1 MYNNFTN
8 PFGSVISS
16 GPGISFG
23 DAIKL
28 GESAGFGSSGASSAG
43 GLGMEPLTFGLGL
56 AGIGA
61 SLFGGN
67 QAAQAQRDAADAQL
81 QGSIYSANQ
90 ARQAASDTAK
100 ANLAEGMAARTFQTW
115 APEIFQ
121 RQQREAAMFK
131 AGPLAERMRAA
142 EMGFARSKLGLEGS
156 QESKKLRQ
164 EENKRRLKETFAEKQ
179 AQMAGMFGR
188 IAPQDIST
196 YFV

>member
-1 MYNNFTN
+1 MYNNFPN

-28 GESAGFGSSGASSAG
+28 GESAGFGSSGAASAG
-43 GLGMEPLTFGLGL
+43 GLGMEPLTLALGLG
-56 AGIGA
+56 GIA
-61 SLFGGN
+61 ANLFGGGP
-67 QAAQAQRDAADAQL
+67 QAQRDAADAQL

-90 ARQAASDTAK
+90 ARQAATDTAK

-131 AGPLAERMRAA
+131 TGPLAERERASQ
-142 EMGFARSKLGLEGS
+142 MGFARAKLGLEGS

>member
-1 MYNNFTN
+1 MDPLT
-8 PFGSVISS
+8 
-16 GPGISFG
+16 
-23 DAIKL
+23 L
-28 GESAGFGSSGASSAG
+28 
-43 GLGMEPLTFGLGL
+43 GLGV

-61 SLFGGN
+61 SLFGGS

-81 QGSIYSANQ
+81 QGSVYSANL

-115 APEIFQ
+115 APEIFLDQ
-121 RQQREAAMFK
+121 QLRAKRQEF
-131 AGPLAERMRAA
+131 GPLAELKRAT

-156 QESKKLRQ
+156 QEAKKLRQ
-164 EENKRRLKETFAEKQ
+164 EANKRKLKETFAERQ

-188 IAPQDIST
+188 IAPQDVST

>member
-1 MYNNFTN
+1 MYNNFPN

-28 GESAGFGSSGASSAG
+28 GESAGFGSSGAASAG
-43 GLGMEPLTFGLGL
+43 GLGMEPLTLGLGL

-61 SLFGGN
+61 SLLGGG

-81 QGSIYSANQ
+81 QASIYSANAAIDQ
-90 ARQAASDTAK
+90 ARQTAK

-131 AGPLAERMRAA
+131 AGPLAERERASQ
-142 EMGFARSKLGLEGS
+142 MGFARAKLGLEES
-156 QESKKLRQ
+156 QEAKKLRQ
-164 EENKRRLKETFAEKQ
+164 EKNTRKLKETFADRQ

-188 IAPQDIST
+188 IAPQDVST

>member
-28 GESAGFGSSGASSAG
+28 GESAGFGSSGAASAG
-43 GLGMEPLTFGLGL
+43 GLGMEPLTFALGLG
-56 AGIGA
+56 GIGA
-61 SLFGGN
+61 SLFGGSR
-67 QAAQAQRDAADAQL
+67 AAQAQRDAADAQL

-115 APEIFQ
+115 APEIFLDQ
-121 RQQREAAMFK
+121 QLRAKRQEL
-131 AGPLAERMRAA
+131 GPLAELKRAS
-142 EMGFARSKLGLEGS
+142 EMGFGRAKLGLEGS
-156 QESKKLRQ
+156 QEAKKLRQ
-164 EENKRRLKETFAEKQ
+164 EENKRRLKETFAERQ

>member
-43 GLGMEPLTFGLGL
+43 GLGMDPLTLGLGV

-61 SLFGGN
+61 SLFGGSR
-67 QAAQAQRDAADAQL
+67 AAQAQERAAEEQYKTAML
-81 QGSIYSANQ
+81 SANL

-164 EENKRRLKETFAEKQ
+164 EENKRRLKETFAERQ

-188 IAPQDIST
+188 IAPQDVST